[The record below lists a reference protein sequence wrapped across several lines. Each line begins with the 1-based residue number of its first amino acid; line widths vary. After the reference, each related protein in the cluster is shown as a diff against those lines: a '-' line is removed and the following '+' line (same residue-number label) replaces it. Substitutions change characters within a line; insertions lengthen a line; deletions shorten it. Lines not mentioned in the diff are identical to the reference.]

1 MTVTI
6 NPMHAGHGV
15 EYLLRTV
22 AVADGD
28 RSLRDP
34 LTRYYTEQGTPLGY
48 WLGSGIAGLDSELKV
63 GDEVMT
69 TSGIYGT
76 ISYLEDN
83 IAHLVVDT
91 DVVIRVSKTSVNRL
105 GGAAA
110 SSDEVIDLDEVAGE
124 TDAGGDD
131 APSSK
136 SKKS

>member
-1 MTVTI
+1 MNALLSI
-6 NPMHAGHGV
+6 IAAEQQSGGSFIIFIPLIALMG
-15 EYLLRTV
+15 YLLIVSPRKQKKKQ
-22 AVADGD
+22 AEMM
-28 RSLRDP
+28 S
-34 LTRYYTEQGTPLGY
+34 
-48 WLGSGIAGLDSELKV
+48 SLKV
-63 GDEVMT
+63 GDEVTT

>member
-1 MTVTI
+1 M
-6 NPMHAGHGV
+6 NA
-15 EYLLRTV
+15 LLSII
-22 AVADGD
+22 AA
-28 RSLRDP
+28 
-34 LTRYYTEQGTPLGY
+34 EQQSGGSFIIFI
-48 WLGSGIAGLDSELKV
+48 SGIALMGYLLIVSPRKQKKKQAEMMSSLKV

-124 TDAGGDD
+124 TDEGSDD